1 MLRLRDVGK
10 RYGRGAAVLTGV
22 TLEIAPRQ
30 MIGVVG
36 TNGSGKSTLMRLVAG
51 LSRPTT
57 GTVEGIPSVGYVPD
71 RFPGG
76 TRMSALS
83 YLRHL
88 GRIGKVSDV
97 DKKATELLERLALEG
112 GPRAPLREL
121 SKGNAQKVGIAQ
133 ALLGEPE
140 LLVLDEPWSGLD
152 PAAHTVLA
160 ELLAEAKERGAGV
173 IFTEHRDDLARAHT
187 SEVFELSGGTLH
199 EASAE
204 PSARIVLRN
213 PGGRLVT
220 SNVPLGRSDEVLLK
234 ALQRGWSVVRVNTP
248 AAK

>member
-1 MLRLRDVGK
+1 MLRLREVGK

-22 TLEIAPRQ
+22 TLEISPRQ
-30 MIGVVG
+30 MVGVVG

-57 GTVEGIPSVGYVPD
+57 GTVAGTPSVGYVPD
-71 RFPGG
+71 RFPAG
-76 TRMSALS
+76 TRMSALG

-97 DKKATELLERLALEG
+97 DTKAPELLERLGLEG
-112 GPRAPLREL
+112 GPRTPLREL
-121 SKGNAQKVGIAQ
+121 SKGNAQKVALAQ
-133 ALLGEPE
+133 AFLGQPE

-152 PAAHTVLA
+152 PLAHTALG
-160 ELLAEAKERGAGV
+160 ELLTEAIKRGAGV
-173 IFTEHRDDLARAHT
+173 IFAEHRDDLARAHT
-187 SEVFELSGGTLH
+187 SEVFELSGGTLRVASS
-199 EASAE
+199 EAN
-204 PSARIVLRN
+204 ARIVLRN
-213 PGGRLVT
+213 PGGHLVT
-220 SNVPLGRSDEVLLK
+220 SNVPLSRSDEVLLK